1 MKVMTLFLCRIRYNK
16 GVEFI
21 MTFLYQMEEYPTGL
35 FQVITHE
42 SDNSG
47 EIIHINKEG
56 RVTFIG
62 SGPEPCD
69 YLSYKDTLSDFSEFY
84 KIE

>member
-1 MKVMTLFLCRIRYNK
+1 MTLFLCRIRYNK

-21 MTFLYQMEEYPTGL
+21 MTFLYQMEDLPTGF

-42 SDNSG
+42 NDYSG

-56 RVTFIG
+56 RVTFIDYG
-62 SGPEPCD
+62 RESCD

>member
-1 MKVMTLFLCRIRYNK
+1 MTLFLFRIRYNK

-21 MTFLYQMEEYPTGL
+21 MTFLYQMDDCPTGF
-35 FQVITHE
+35 FQVITPE
-42 SDNSG
+42 SDVTG
-47 EIIHINKEG
+47 EIVHINEEG

-62 SGPEPCD
+62 YGRESCD